1 MQKEHLKA
9 YIRILQSNHELLHS
23 PTTLDQYINLI
34 YKDIYARY
42 LVSKEVGV
50 DWEGF
55 YANTGVMNGFNEEGF
70 KAEEMK
76 DTTFGLFLDFVG
88 NNVDLIEKE
97 NAIGLFSFRTGK
109 FVNPDKVGVEKI
121 KRLGYYIKE

>member
-1 MQKEHLKA
+1 MQKEHLKSF
-9 YIRILQSNHELLHS
+9 IRILQSNHELLHA

-55 YANTGVMNGFNEEGF
+55 YANTGVMNGFN
-70 KAEEMK
+70 
-76 DTTFGLFLDFVG
+76 
-88 NNVDLIEKE
+88 
-97 NAIGLFSFRTGK
+97 
-109 FVNPDKVGVEKI
+109 
-121 KRLGYYIKE
+121 